1 MSRTETL
8 KRRFE
13 DKGTALREF
22 LERIAET
29 HSARGM
35 AVAVIDR
42 NDTVYQDF
50 LGYRDAER
58 RLPIDENT
66 LFGLGSVT
74 KSFTA
79 LSMMQLAERGAVD
92 LNAPV
97 SAYVPEF
104 HNSYQK
110 SVTAAHFLSHTGG
123 YYPRPRALLS
133 VLLKKLGINPAE
145 TETAYDDRVA
155 QAAVEE
161 VAAGL
166 DLNEPRLAE
175 PGRMM
180 SYCNDGYGLLS
191 DMIRRFGG
199 EGSYAA
205 YVEKHVLAPLG
216 MSRSTCRFLAPAR
229 DSNAAKLYT
238 ETSADWDYT
247 RHAFVLNGGGAMK
260 STLSDMKKYLRMYL
274 NRGRCE
280 NGRLISAESAAMM
293 VQPRVTTKHH
303 VTYGF
308 GLMNTIIGDITVH
321 RHGGSLPGVSSHIAW
336 SPELGAAAI
345 VLCNTEN
352 VPVALAADALMRT
365 AAGWNPAP
373 EDCWTDE
380 PWDDSLIERSCG
392 TYRSGEGACVR
403 ICREGA
409 GISVTSGGE
418 NLPVRMVRGGIA
430 LLTKGMSVSEVR
442 PALDGDGNV
451 YAVRL
456 NDRMLPRAE
465 EQRAEQ

>member
-66 LFGLGSVT
+66 LFGLASVT

-133 VLLKKLGINPAE
+133 VLLKKLGINPAA
-145 TETAYDDRVA
+145 TETAYDDSVA
-155 QAAVEE
+155 
-161 VAAGL
+161 
-166 DLNEPRLAE
+166 
-175 PGRMM
+175 
-180 SYCNDGYGLLS
+180 
-191 DMIRRFGG
+191 
-199 EGSYAA
+199 
-205 YVEKHVLAPLG
+205 
-216 MSRSTCRFLAPAR
+216 
-229 DSNAAKLYT
+229 
-238 ETSADWDYT
+238 
-247 RHAFVLNGGGAMK
+247 
-260 STLSDMKKYLRMYL
+260 
-274 NRGRCE
+274 
-280 NGRLISAESAAMM
+280 
-293 VQPRVTTKHH
+293 
-303 VTYGF
+303 
-308 GLMNTIIGDITVH
+308 
-321 RHGGSLPGVSSHIAW
+321 
-336 SPELGAAAI
+336 
-345 VLCNTEN
+345 
-352 VPVALAADALMRT
+352 
-365 AAGWNPAP
+365 
-373 EDCWTDE
+373 
-380 PWDDSLIERSCG
+380 
-392 TYRSGEGACVR
+392 
-403 ICREGA
+403 
-409 GISVTSGGE
+409 
-418 NLPVRMVRGGIA
+418 
-430 LLTKGMSVSEVR
+430 
-442 PALDGDGNV
+442 
-451 YAVRL
+451 
-456 NDRMLPRAE
+456 
-465 EQRAEQ
+465 

>member
-1 MSRTETL
+1 MNIMSDTETL
-8 KRRFE
+8 QRRFE
-13 DKGTALREF
+13 TRGAALRDF
-22 LERIAET
+22 LRKIMET

-35 AVAVIDR
+35 AVAVIDC

-50 LGYRDAER
+50 MGYRDAER
-58 RLPIDENT
+58 KLPIDENT
-66 LFGLGSVT
+66 LFGLASVT

-79 LSMMQLAERGAVD
+79 LCMMQLAERGAID

-97 SAYVPEF
+97 SSYVPEF
-104 HNSYQK
+104 HNSFQK
-110 SVTAAHFLSHTGG
+110 TVTPAHLLSHTGG

-133 VLLKKLGINPAE
+133 TLLKKLGINPSE

-166 DLNEPRLAE
+166 DLNELRLAD

-216 MSRSTCRFLAPAR
+216 MNRSTCRFLAPAK
-229 DSNAAKLYT
+229 DPNAAKLYT

-274 NRGRCE
+274 RRGRSE
-280 NGRLISAESAAMM
+280 SVRLISAESVDMM
-293 VQPRVTTKHH
+293 VQPRVATKHH
-303 VTYGF
+303 VTYGY
-308 GLMNTIIGDITVH
+308 GLMNTFIGDITIH

-365 AAGWNPAP
+365 AAGWPP
-373 EDCWTDE
+373 
-380 PWDDSLIERSCG
+380 SR
-392 TYRSGEGACVR
+392 R
-403 ICREGA
+403 
-409 GISVTSGGE
+409 TSGQ
-418 NLPVRMVRGGIA
+418 MSRGMTA
-430 LLTKGMSVSEVR
+430 
-442 PALDGDGNV
+442 
-451 YAVRL
+451 
-456 NDRMLPRAE
+456 
-465 EQRAEQ
+465 